1 MPDPEGDSGTFLN
14 YFLPSTEMT
23 QLAVKKFAEAGI
35 GGMNYWY
42 TNMYHFINQWDH
54 IKSLT
59 STAPLAIHHLG
70 APQDYQNLELPK
82 SQEVVG
88 RLISLGV
95 RATWTDEEAENFGE
109 KIATVLKEVL
119 SK

>member
-14 YFLPSTEMT
+14 FFLPTIELT
-23 QLAVKKFAEAGI
+23 QKAVKKFAEAGL

-54 IKSLT
+54 VKSMT
-59 STAPLAIHHLG
+59 ATAPLAIHHLG

-95 RATWTDEEAENFGE
+95 RATWSDEEAGQLAADMR
-109 KIATVLKEVL
+109 KVLEEVL
-119 SK
+119 N